1 MAQSE
6 AKRIEK
12 LLFLACDIHYL
23 SSTTK
28 LSLTHVGLTT
38 TKVFTFRLC
47 MRHIIVLRICYIVEN
62 TGNSSEINLE
72 DIFYTVHSISFLFL
86 TETYCTVSFL
96 VETEMLIF
104 MAFSFLAENEKK
116 TVLVGHYF

>member
-1 MAQSE
+1 MAFLAQSE

-12 LLFLACDIHYL
+12 LLFLAFDIHYL
-23 SSTTK
+23 SATIK
-28 LSLTHVGLTT
+28 LSLTHVGLTI
-38 TKVFTFRLC
+38 TKVFTFSLC

-104 MAFSFLAENEKK
+104 MAF
-116 TVLVGHYF
+116 